1 MGLSPAKL
9 IKARSNQAEKLISVW
24 CPAQLKRDVKRIAA
38 AERKSQSLVCAGLI
52 RLGIARF
59 FDEADDA
66 KLEPLRAAMK
76 DLFFLGEPDP
86 EIVPAPKLKPFSVKP
101 KFRPR
106 SEISARWRREDAEF
120 AAAIKEGQRHFKNDG
135 IRNPYRGYQE
145 K

>member
-1 MGLSPAKL
+1 MGLSPDKL
-9 IKARSNQAEKLISVW
+9 IKARRNQAEKLISVW

-86 EIVPAPKLKPFSVKP
+86 AIQPTSPRLKAFPVKP
-101 KFRPR
+101 KYRPR
-106 SEISARWRREDAEF
+106 TNQGFRLARAKASADEF
-120 AAAIKEGQRHFKNDG
+120 DRACEEGDRHFASLS
-135 IRNPYRGYQE
+135 R
-145 K
+145 